1 MSYSPP
7 TPVILD
13 SPEYGWGGQAS
24 YFNSAT
30 REWYCCDILSERTFV
45 ELWMRSRTIE
55 HFTLSY
61 KHNHKN
67 GYSPDDRS
75 SRLRARKISERLGID
90 LPELPSGRRIA
101 AERDHAEWKRAYA
114 EEISCLVATLTP
126 ASCPACGEQ
135 NEV

>member
-24 YFNSAT
+24 YFNAAT
-30 REWYCCDILSERTFV
+30 QQWYCCDILSERTFV
-45 ELWMRSRTIE
+45 ELWMRSQTIE

-90 LPELPSGRRIA
+90 LPELPSGRLA
-101 AERDHAEWKRAYA
+101 AHAERKKAIA
-114 EEISCLVATLTP
+114 EEIRRLVATLTP